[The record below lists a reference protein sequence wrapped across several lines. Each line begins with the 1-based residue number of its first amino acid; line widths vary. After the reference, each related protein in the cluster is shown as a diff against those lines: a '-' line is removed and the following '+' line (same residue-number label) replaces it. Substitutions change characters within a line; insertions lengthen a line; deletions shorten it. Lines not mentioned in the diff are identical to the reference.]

1 MDKLLRGIQSQAI
14 DLCIFDLV
22 PSFVNMP
29 FYFYY
34 GNDTNDS
41 DFMPAEQL
49 RESFYTALLDFPI
62 LVGHL
67 EADGSG
73 HAKVVVD
80 KDNLNIPEFLESQSS
95 VHFCDLQA
103 AKFSW
108 DALPSGVNT
117 VGAVTSADSSGV
129 IKAANVHV
137 VRLQDNSGIVLF
149 ISMAHYIADG
159 VGYSTFINRWAEL
172 CRWTRGASATNEKPA
187 CHYSFERS
195 SLFEKLP
202 EDRKVL
208 DGPTLELITSTGP
221 FVRWLAWISP
231 KTRAMLFRMS
241 FNLMSVVSH
250 VFHIPASRFASL
262 RASVQGYLSSDVHL
276 SDNDILTALLAMAIA
291 QSEAECKQ
299 DSASASYISSL
310 TSYLFPSMYTPAS
323 NFVTQVV
330 IDTRPRLKGLSAAN
344 YTGNSVLT
352 RCLVNSMESLT
363 SGINEQSLAP
373 IAKSVRQLVNGVDP
387 QYIGQFVDTLHKD
400 PLCFMCPATYAFSK
414 TTMVLSNQSRFPL
427 YEADFGD
434 GIPRWVSPIQTF
446 FPNFLSIMPA
456 PPSTGGYVVYI
467 SMTERAMAKILQ
479 NKFWMSTSDMV
490 Y

>member
-1 MDKLLRGIQSQAI
+1 MDKLLRGIQSHTI
-14 DLCIFDLV
+14 DLCTFDLI
-22 PSFVNMP
+22 PSYVNIP

-34 GNDTNDS
+34 GNNTNDS

-67 EADGSG
+67 ETDGSG

-80 KDNLNIPEFLESQSS
+80 PDNLNIPEFLESQSS
-95 VHFCDLQA
+95 VHFRDLQE

-137 VRLQDNSGIVLF
+137 VRLQDNSGIILF

-159 VGYSTFINRWAEL
+159 VGYSTFVNRWAEL
-172 CRWTRGASATNEKPA
+172 CRWIRSASATSEKPA

-195 SLFEKLP
+195 TIFDKLP
-202 EDRKVL
+202 EDRKAL
-208 DGPTLELITSTGP
+208 DGPTLELITTTGP
-221 FVRWLAWISP
+221 LVRWLAWISP
-231 KTRAMLFRMS
+231 KSRATLISKHFSIMS
-241 FNLMSVVSH
+241 LKGH
-250 VFHIPASRFASL
+250 VFHIPASRLASL
-262 RASVQGYLSSDVHL
+262 RASVQGHLSSDTRI
-276 SDNDILTALLAMAIA
+276 SDNDILTALLAMTAA
-291 QSEAECKQ
+291 QSEAECRR

-310 TSYLFPSMYTPAS
+310 VSYLFPSMYAPDTR
-323 NFVTQVV
+323 FVTQVV
-330 IDTRPRLKGLSAAN
+330 VDMRPRLKGLSAAN
-344 YTGNSVLT
+344 YTGNSVIT
-352 RCLVNSMESLT
+352 RCLAYSMESLT

-400 PLCFMCPATYAFSK
+400 PLCFMYPAAYGPSK
-414 TTMVLSNQSRFPL
+414 ATMMLSNQSRFPL
-427 YEADFGD
+427 YSADFGN
-434 GIPRWVSPIQTF
+434 GIPTWVSPIQTL
-446 FPNFLSIMPA
+446 FPKFSSIIPA
-456 PPSTGGYVVYI
+456 HPLTGGHVVYI
-467 SMTERAMAKILQ
+467 CMAEQAMTKLLQ
-479 NKFWMSTSDMV
+479 NKFWMSASDML

>member
-1 MDKLLRGIQSQAI
+1 MDKLLSGIQSQTI
-14 DLCIFDLV
+14 DLCTFDLV
-22 PSFVNMP
+22 PSFVNIP
-29 FYFYY
+29 FFFYY
-34 GNDTNDS
+34 GNDANDS
-41 DFMPAEQL
+41 NFMPAEQL
-49 RESFYTALLDFPI
+49 RESFYMALLDFPI

-80 KDNLNIPEFLESQSS
+80 QDNLNIPEFLESQSD
-95 VHFCDLQA
+95 VHFHDLKA

-108 DALPSGVNT
+108 DALPDGANI

-137 VRLQDNSGIVLF
+137 VRLQDNSGIILF
-149 ISMAHYIADG
+149 ISIAHYIVDG
-159 VGYSTFINRWAEL
+159 VGYCAFINRWAEV
-172 CRWTRGASATNEKPA
+172 CQWMRSDSAASELPA

-195 SLFEKLP
+195 TLLNKMP

-208 DGPTLELITSTGP
+208 DKPTLELITTTGP

-231 KTRAMLFRMS
+231 RTRGKLLRAS
-241 FNLMSVVSH
+241 FSLMSVVGH
-250 VFHIPASRFASL
+250 VFHIPASRLASL
-262 RASVQGYLSSDVHL
+262 RTSVQGYIPSDVRI
-276 SDNDILTALLAMAIA
+276 SDNDLLTALLTMAVA
-291 QSEAECKQ
+291 QSEAECMQ
-299 DSASASYISSL
+299 ESASASYLSSL
-310 TSYLFPSMYTPAS
+310 VSYLFPSMYTPDS
-323 NFVTQVV
+323 SFVTQVV
-330 IDTRPRLKGLSAAN
+330 VDTRPRLKGLSTVG

-373 IAKSVRQLVNGVDP
+373 IAKSVRQLVNGVDA
-387 QYIGQFVDTLHKD
+387 QYIGQFVDTLYKD

-427 YEADFGD
+427 YHADFGN
-434 GIPRWVSPIQTF
+434 GIPTWISPVRTF
-446 FPNFLSIMPA
+446 FPNFSSIIPTH
-456 PPSTGGYVVYI
+456 PSTGGYVVYI
-467 SMTERAMAKILQ
+467 SMTERAMAKFLQ
-479 NKFWMSTSDMV
+479 NKFWMSTSELV

>member
-1 MDKLLRGIQSQAI
+1 MDKLLRGIQSQTI

-67 EADGSG
+67 ETDGSG

-95 VHFCDLQA
+95 VHFRDLQA
-103 AKFSW
+103 AQFSW

-159 VGYSTFINRWAEL
+159 VGYCAFINRWAEL
-172 CRWTRGASATNEKPA
+172 CRWIRSASATTEKPA
-187 CHYSFERS
+187 CHYNFERS
-195 SLFEKLP
+195 SLFDKLP
-202 EDRKVL
+202 EGRKAL

-231 KTRAMLFRMS
+231 KTRAILFRMS

-262 RASVQGYLSSDVHL
+262 RASVQGYLSSDVRL

-310 TSYLFPSMYTPAS
+310 ASYLFPSMYTPAS

-363 SGINEQSLAP
+363 SGIHEQSLAP
-373 IAKSVRQLVNGVDP
+373 IAKSVRQLVNGIDP